1 MRTYVVRAGDS
12 PASIAAQDHHAAC
25 PKCSVDLIRANPEK
39 KTVRYPNGFV
49 TFKDLRVGEVL
60 RLPEKWFNGE
70 LDQMPNSYFAALPY
84 ADGVTPG
91 VGQAPGPDVIGSAKA
106 AVAAIVAD
114 PNYCTSVAQSGSP
127 VNTAIHAFKTA
138 WNADNPNFPCRS
150 VPACTSY
157 RPLTRSPGARQE
169 TVAARVRAGTPSGR
183 AGPATVTAVVEKK
196 GLSTGAVLGIGLV
209 AAVTV
214 GAITYAVTRNQ
225 AKAAPVIDKPI
236 EGHVTDAR
244 PHPAGRKGALLSL
257 NECAERAWK
266 ARMSP
271 RLRAWALKQF
281 AEAGVSHGDA
291 SQMGAGHPRRLQEGR
306 PVRERPGDGRVHG
319 DARSAPLS
327 RRGRTLHDGRG
338 LRRSRYFTDSP

>member
-114 PNYCTSVAQSGSP
+114 PNYCTSVEQSGSP

-138 WNADNPNFPCRS
+138 WNADNPNFP
-150 VPACTSY
+150 VPIGTGMYELSTANALSLALGKK
-157 RPLTRSPGARQE
+157 PSPPGC
-169 TVAARVRAGTPSGR
+169 VAGTPSG
-183 AGPATVTAVVEKK
+183 PMPVLQPLPAVVEKK
-196 GLSTGAVLGIGLV
+196 GLSTGAVLGIGLA

-214 GAITYAVTRNQ
+214 GAITYAVTRP
-225 AKAAPVIDKPI
+225 K
-236 EGHVTDAR
+236 R
-244 PHPAGRKGALLSL
+244 
-257 NECAERAWK
+257 
-266 ARMSP
+266 
-271 RLRAWALKQF
+271 
-281 AEAGVSHGDA
+281 
-291 SQMGAGHPRRLQEGR
+291 
-306 PVRERPGDGRVHG
+306 
-319 DARSAPLS
+319 
-327 RRGRTLHDGRG
+327 
-338 LRRSRYFTDSP
+338 RRSR